1 MLPHAVEHM
10 TVREH
15 SQHDV
20 VRGGVMNEGPF
31 GVHEEDVGDPNLLH
45 QPAIKGH
52 ALVGGAGK

>member
-1 MLPHAVEHM
+1 M
-10 TVREH
+10 TVGEH

-20 VRGGVMNEGPF
+20 VCSGVVNEGPL
-31 GVHEEDVGDPNLLH
+31 GVHKEDVGNPDLLH